1 MIARCL
7 HQKTS
12 RYGDL
17 LQVRSQSDIVR
28 GTVNLSASSNNQL
41 SGLVAPSG
49 IKSALNYMGLV
60 EV

>member
-7 HQKTS
+7 HQKSS
-12 RYGDL
+12 RYEDL
-17 LQVRSQSDIVR
+17 VQVRSQCDIVR

-41 SGLVAPSG
+41 SGLVPPCRT
-49 IKSALNYMGLV
+49 KNALNYMGLV